1 MCLYCDHGLQN
12 IKRCKESGA
21 ASGPQELGA
30 GCPWTL
36 TSSLTFHVFTERGLI
51 STLFPRS
58 HTGRCEAGPGGKRV
72 ALSRHE
78 QRVLQLC
85 ASASPGE
92 GPTSCG
98 H

>member
-1 MCLYCDHGLQN
+1 MQN
-12 IKRCKESGA
+12 IKRCNESGA
-21 ASGPQELGA
+21 GRGPQERGE
-30 GCPWTL
+30 GCPRTL

-51 STLFPRS
+51 STLFPCS

-72 ALSRHE
+72 ALSRPE
-78 QRVLQLC
+78 RRALQSC

-92 GPTSCG
+92 GPTSRG